1 MVVGLDLNGFLTVTS
16 QNISVSF
23 CERSCHMLLNQTLPL
38 AISTASS
45 RGSSS
50 GDLLTEVLVLH
61 GQGMDGFSRA
71 PQWFAD
77 MSTRSAEQ
85 DPDLIFCSSA

>member
-1 MVVGLDLNGFLTVTS
+1 
-16 QNISVSF
+16 
-23 CERSCHMLLNQTLPL
+23 MLLNQTLPL
-38 AISTASS
+38 TILTANSL
-45 RGSSS
+45 GSSS

-77 MSTRSAEQ
+77 TFTHSAEQ
-85 DPDLIFCSSA
+85 DPDILFLQFCLRALVFFCKPCITWFHYAFFYVLH